1 MAGVSVNLAEQVR
14 ELPPKEF
21 REVVFDV
28 KDLGVSYSDNQALQD
43 VSLEVYR
50 NFVTAFI
57 GPSAGGRPWARGGVR
72 VR

>member
-1 MAGVSVNLAEQVR
+1 VVTIIESPVQLAQQRER
-14 ELPPKEF
+14 ELPPPEQ

-28 KDLGVSYSDNQALQD
+28 SGLTVRYGDNPALKD

-57 GPSAGGRPWARGGVR
+57 GPSGCGKSTFIR
-72 VR
+72 